1 MVTENTGTEKV
12 GADGG
17 DHLPVMPGE
26 ALEWL
31 APESGGLFL
40 DATFGGGGHSRLL
53 LEAAGESRVVALDR
67 DPEALERAAVL
78 SRRFG
83 SRFALHSM
91 NFADLDRVETDP
103 LEGALFDL
111 GVSSFQLDQASR
123 GFSFRREAPLD
134 MRMDPASGQTA
145 ASFLE
150 TADEGDLVRAV
161 RDFGEEPR
169 WRRVVSAILSAR
181 GTGRLSTTS
190 GFAELVASVLPAVK
204 PGIHPATKVF
214 QGVRIAVNDELGA
227 IERALPLAFER
238 LRSGGRLVVI
248 SFHSLEDRIVKRFCR
263 RMAGKPEHRADWRPS
278 QERSRRAHL
287 PFNRP
292 LRPSAEETRNNP
304 RSRSARMRVLI
315 REEITP

>member
-1 MVTENTGTEKV
+1 MVAENTGTERL

-26 ALEWL
+26 VLEWL

-40 DATFGGGGHSRLL
+40 DATFGGGGHARLI
-53 LEAAGESRVVALDR
+53 LEASEESRVVALDR
-67 DPEALERAAVL
+67 DPEAAARAAPL
-78 SRRFG
+78 ARRFG
-83 SRFALHSM
+83 SRFAFHSI
-91 NFADLDRVETDP
+91 NFSHLEQVETDP

-134 MRMDPASGQTA
+134 MRMDPSRGRTA

-150 TADEGDLVRAV
+150 TADEDRLIRAV
-161 RDFGEEPR
+161 RDYGEEPR
-169 WRRVVSAILSAR
+169 WRRVVSAIVAAR

-190 GFAELVASVLPAVK
+190 GFAELVASVLKAGK

-214 QGVRIAVNDELGA
+214 QGVRIAVNDELRA
-227 IERALPLAFER
+227 IEEALPAAFER
-238 LRSGGRLVVI
+238 LRPGGRLVVI
-248 SFHSLEDRIVKRFCR
+248 SFHSLEDRMVKRFCR
-263 RMAGKPEHRADWRPS
+263 RMAGRPEHRADWRPS
-278 QERSRRAHL
+278 GERSRRARI

-292 LRPSAEETRNNP
+292 LRPSAEETRTNP

-315 REEITP
+315 REETTP